1 MKKATKAAGLS
12 IIPVFEEVLSK
23 SRTQALPVIPWSD
36 EVKRGRGRS
45 TRAIEEP
52 DFATAFQ
59 VACEHIR
66 MLESQL
72 AVLANVARSNLR

>member
-1 MKKATKAAGLS
+1 MKRTTKDARLS

-23 SRTQALPVIPWSD
+23 SRSRALPVIPWSD
-36 EVKRGRGRS
+36 EVERGRHRS
-45 TRAIEEP
+45 ARAVEER
-52 DFATAFQ
+52 DLATAFQ

-72 AVLANVARSNLR
+72 AVLANVARSNIR